1 MLTLLIFVVL
11 FIFIISNIPIAVAMG
26 LTAVLFFVGLG
37 NGELLTMLPQ
47 RMFASTTGYT
57 LLSVPFFILAGNL
70 MNTGGVTNRICNFA
84 KTLVGHITGGMGH
97 VCVVAECIISGM
109 SGSALADAAGMG
121 QVMFRSMT
129 KVGFKPSFAASI
141 VGAASTLGP
150 IIPPSIPFVI
160 YGAMTAVSVGD
171 LFIAGFLPGA
181 LMAVAMMIA
190 IAIMAKIRKVPKD
203 KRATFKEVFISTK
216 EAFLSLMAPVIIIGG
231 ILSGYFTPTEA
242 SVVAC
247 IYALLL
253 GFLYKDLKTSDLPD
267 IIWVSIKQTISL
279 MFIMATAG
287 FFGWLTIH
295 QKIPDQLIAGL
306 TSMNLSGPAV
316 MALIMGIV
324 IVLGFF
330 LEGNAI
336 FFITLPLFMPIA
348 QKFGFDLLNFGV
360 VMTLLIMIG
369 NLTPPVGMCLFAV
382 SGFSK
387 VSVGELSKEVLP
399 YLIGILLV
407 TILCA
412 YIPEI
417 STCVPYW
424 LSSIAGK

>member
-1 MLTLLIFVVL
+1 MLTLLIFTVL
-11 FIFIISNIPIAVAMG
+11 LIFIMSNLPIAIAMG

-37 NGELLTMLPQ
+37 NAELLTMLPQ

-57 LLSVPFFILAGNL
+57 LLSIPFFILAGNL

-97 VCVVAECIISGM
+97 VTVVAECIISGM

-121 QVMFRSMT
+121 QVMYRTMT

-150 IIPPSIPFVI
+150 IIPPSIPFVL
-160 YGAMTAVSVGD
+160 YGAMTSVSVGD

-181 LMAVAMMIA
+181 LMAVALMIA
-190 IAIMAKIRKVPKD
+190 ITIMAKIRKVPKAEQ
-203 KRATFKEVFISTK
+203 ATFKEVFTSTK
-216 EAFLSLMAPVIIIGG
+216 EAFWSLMAPVVIIGG

-247 IYALLL
+247 IYALIL
-253 GFLYKDLKTSDLPD
+253 GFVYKDLKTSDLPE
-267 IIWVSIKQTISL
+267 ILWVSIKQTISL

-306 TSMNLSGPAV
+306 TNMNLSGGAV
-316 MALIMGIV
+316 MAIIIG
-324 IVLGFF
+324 
-330 LEGNAI
+330 
-336 FFITLPLFMPIA
+336 IA
-348 QKFGFDLLNFGV
+348 QRFGFDLLNFGV
-360 VMTLLIMIG
+360 VMTLLIMVG

-382 SGFSK
+382 SSFSK

-399 YLIGILLV
+399 YLAGIFIV

-417 STCVPYW
+417 STCIPYW
-424 LSSIAGK
+424 LSGR

>member
-1 MLTLLIFVVL
+1 MLTLLIFTVL
-11 FIFIISNIPIAVAMG
+11 LIFIMSNLPIAIAMG

-37 NGELLTMLPQ
+37 NAELLTMLPQ

-57 LLSVPFFILAGNL
+57 LLSIPFFILAGNL

-97 VCVVAECIISGM
+97 VTVVAECIISGM

-121 QVMFRSMT
+121 QVMYRTMT

-150 IIPPSIPFVI
+150 IIPPSIPFVL
-160 YGAMTAVSVGD
+160 YGAMTSVSVGD

-181 LMAVAMMIA
+181 LMAVALMIA
-190 IAIMAKIRKVPKD
+190 ITIMAKIRKVPKAE
-203 KRATFKEVFISTK
+203 RATFKEVFTSTK
-216 EAFLSLMAPVIIIGG
+216 EAFWSLMAPVVIIGG

-247 IYALLL
+247 IYALIL
-253 GFLYKDLKTSDLPD
+253 GFVYKDLKTSDLPE
-267 IIWVSIKQTISL
+267 ILWVSIKQTISL

-306 TSMNLSGPAV
+306 TNMNLSGGAV
-316 MALIMGIV
+316 MAIIIGIV
-324 IVLGFF
+324 VILGFF

-336 FFITLPLFMPIA
+336 MFLTIPLFMPIA
-348 QKFGFDLLNFGV
+348 QRFGFDLLNFGV
-360 VMTLLIMIG
+360 VMTLLIMVG

-382 SGFSK
+382 SSFSK
-387 VSVGELSKEVLP
+387 VSVGELSKEILP
-399 YLIGILLV
+399 YLAGIFIV

-417 STCVPYW
+417 STCIPYW
-424 LSSIAGK
+424 LSGR